1 MAGPLVEAEK
11 TDTRRYLGYPVY
23 GDERSGNAGWRYFQ
37 SYGALEYRMLNL
49 TDSEL
54 VVLRSYLITLAGL
67 EQAIPA
73 AGASLDTAGAMGWT
87 RNPAELEERGVLF
100 DGWCRRLAGFLGVP
114 VGPAFVGGGGVGGG
128 GQVSL
133 VV

>member
-1 MAGPLVEAEK
+1 MSAALSEAEK

-37 SYGALEYRMLNL
+37 SYGALEYRLLNL
-49 TDSEL
+49 TASEL
-54 VVLRSYLITLAGL
+54 VVLRRYLGTLAEL

-73 AGASLDTAGAMGWT
+73 AGASLDTASAMGWS
-87 RNPAELEERGVLF
+87 RNSEELEERGALF

-114 VGPAFVGGGGVGGG
+114 VGPAFAGGGGVAGI
-128 GQVSL
+128 SF